1 MQITERKPQ
10 QQFRIL
16 KLVYTSLAVA
26 IAFFALA
33 VLTIN
38 YVQLMQPDSAQKEDL
53 QVLTYTSAALV
64 LLSMPLSMI
73 LFGQLIKGI
82 KGRNKNLSEKLTAYQ
97 TALLVKAAILEFP
110 ALFVCVTVLIT
121 GNLITLLLIP
131 LVLFIFFINKP
142 SLFRLESDLELTRDE
157 VEQLKY

>member
-33 VLTIN
+33 VLIIN